1 MKKIACLPEEHN
13 KVADKVILINK
24 DTKNFELSKSEV
36 KDKSKE
42 KTKVVWKLV
51 SLEKENMEIPKVKKS
66 TIMIMKREAKI
77 KCCTTGQNI
86 MNLKKVS
93 KCHIFQVAQQECV
106 GNP

>member
-1 MKKIACLPEEHN
+1 MG
-13 KVADKVILINK
+13 
-24 DTKNFELSKSEV
+24 
-36 KDKSKE
+36 
-42 KTKVVWKLV
+42 
-51 SLEKENMEIPKVKKS
+51 IPKKVKKS
-66 TIMIMKREAKI
+66 TIMITKREAKI